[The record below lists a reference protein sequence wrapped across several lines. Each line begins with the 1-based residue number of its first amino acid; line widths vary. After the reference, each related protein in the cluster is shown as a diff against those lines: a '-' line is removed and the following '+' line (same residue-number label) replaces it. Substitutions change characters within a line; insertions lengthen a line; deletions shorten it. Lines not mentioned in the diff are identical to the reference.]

1 MPDITFYTL
10 NEVADALKLTRRTL
24 YTYIKQGKL
33 NALKIGK
40 YWRVSDADLRAL
52 ISRGTQG

>member
-10 NEVADALKLTRRTL
+10 NEVADALKLTRRIL

-33 NALKIGK
+33 NAVKIGK

>member
-33 NALKIGK
+33 NAVKIGK

>member
-24 YTYIKQGKL
+24 YTYIKQGKH
-33 NALKIGK
+33 NDVKIGK
-40 YWRVSDADLRAL
+40 YWRVWDADLRAI